1 MANPLFDAISG
12 RSAPERDDPSN
23 NTPTTPNAPVTP
35 PNAPQMT
42 MQDAMRQLQA
52 NPAQMIKQAGYN
64 VPDEIANNP
73 QAAVM
78 HMIQSG
84 QIGGPMMRMVQPMLN
99 RLMGGRR

>member
-12 RSAPERDDPSN
+12 RSAPERNDPSHH
-23 NTPTTPNAPVTP
+23 TPATPNAPVTP
-35 PNAPQMT
+35 SNVPQMT

-84 QIGGPMMRMVQPMLN
+84 QIGGPMMRRIQPMLN
-99 RLMGGRR
+99 MLMGRR